1 MKDIS
6 ILLLLVVTL
15 CVHHILGDDRCGHGE
30 SVRCGEDCTGPK
42 GFCTCGYGAKK
53 FNYQDNTTWCCNAS
67 DCEKKGADIVCRK
80 GNTIP
85 LTTPCN
91 GKCNTASSYYA
102 GRQYKMCDSKDQC
115 VKIQYWQDKEYY
127 DCEDHSDEKKEDAY
141 SPIQWAK
148 LTTCYQD
155 IDDNLKLHGVK
166 CSGQRL
172 QDDCLPYSRWCH
184 DDRTVLQCQELEG
197 RTSVHTEVC
206 SNKTFWIGKPCKH
219 GAYEGRRCND
229 GYIGQCYYP
238 DTKHRNDLAQSCTN
252 QSSHGILQVSG
263 SSSVLV
269 SSAVTILSLLI
280 MLQRCMQVESLD

>member
-91 GKCNTASSYYA
+91 GKCNNDNYA
-102 GRQYKMCDSKDQC
+102 GRQYTKCDSKDRC
-115 VKIQYWQDKEYY
+115 IKTVWADDEYY
-127 DCEDHSDEKKEDAY
+127 DCD
-141 SPIQWAK
+141 W
-148 LTTCYQD
+148 
-155 IDDNLKLHGVK
+155 V
-166 CSGQRL
+166 
-172 QDDCLPYSRWCH
+172 
-184 DDRTVLQCQELEG
+184 
-197 RTSVHTEVC
+197 
-206 SNKTFWIGKPCKH
+206 
-219 GAYEGRRCND
+219 
-229 GYIGQCYYP
+229 
-238 DTKHRNDLAQSCTN
+238 
-252 QSSHGILQVSG
+252 
-263 SSSVLV
+263 
-269 SSAVTILSLLI
+269 
-280 MLQRCMQVESLD
+280 